1 MAVLNVL
8 SRGKLDIIMTV
19 NKYMY
24 SRVEGY
30 FIKKVLFSDSYL
42 YLFRNCSSGFN
53 HSLAVRHVFDLLA
66 FLVAAGFRTIEFFTR
81 DFSDTTAKRHHK

>member
-1 MAVLNVL
+1 MVVLNVL
-8 SRGKLDIIMTV
+8 SRGKPDIIMTV

-42 YLFRNCSSGFN
+42 YPVSEL
-53 HSLAVRHVFDLLA
+53 
-66 FLVAAGFRTIEFFTR
+66 
-81 DFSDTTAKRHHK
+81 